1 MHVGSVS
8 SQAGCTRH
16 CSACAGTLCYSS
28 RPASAG
34 RSFLPC
40 FGGIMTANVHPAPQP
55 FSKADYK
62 TLSLAALGGALEIYD
77 FIIFVF
83 FALTLSQLFFPP
95 DMPEWLRLLQSFGIF
110 VTGYLARPLGG
121 ILMAHFADRLG
132 RKKVFSLSILM
143 MALPCLLIGIMPT
156 YAQIGYW
163 APLVLLVLRILQGAA
178 VGGEVPSAW
187 VFVAEHAPKGHRGY
201 ALGVLQAGL
210 TFGYLLGALT
220 ATWLAR
226 AFSPAEILDWAW
238 RIPFLLGGVFGVVGV
253 WLRRWLNE
261 TPVFIAMHAQRENLP
276 ALPLGKVLREHRQSL
291 LPAVLLTFVLTSA
304 VVVLVVI
311 TPTVMQ
317 QRFGISASHTFA
329 LSALGIVFLNIGCV
343 LAGLLVDRI
352 GAWRG
357 VMFYSLLLPLGIGVL
372 YTSLIQQ
379 SLPLGIAYAIAGLA
393 CGIVGVVPSV
403 MVGLF
408 PASIRVSGISLT
420 YNIAYAF
427 WASTTPLLLIALMPW
442 NIWVCVLYSL
452 IMGTVGLTTA
462 AVFGL
467 RRGVVVDDVATRRAG

>member
-1 MHVGSVS
+1 
-8 SQAGCTRH
+8 
-16 CSACAGTLCYSS
+16 
-28 RPASAG
+28 
-34 RSFLPC
+34 
-40 FGGIMTANVHPAPQP
+40 MTAIIRPRLQP
-55 FSKADYK
+55 LSRADYT
-62 TLSLAALGGALEIYD
+62 TLGLAALGGALEIYD

-132 RKKVFSLSILM
+132 RKRVFSLSILL
-143 MALPCLLIGIMPT
+143 MALPCLLIGVMPT

-163 APLVLLVLRILQGAA
+163 APLILLALRILQGAA

-187 VFVAEHAPKGHRGY
+187 VFVAEHAPRGHRGY

-220 ATWLAR
+220 ATWLAQV
-226 AFSPAEILDWAW
+226 FSPAEILDYAW

-253 WLRRWLNE
+253 WLRRWLSE
-261 TPVFIAMHAQRENLP
+261 TPVFMALQAQREAQP
-276 ALPLGKVLREHRQSL
+276 GFPLRAVLREHRQAL
-291 LPAVLLTFVLTSA
+291 LPAALLTCVLTSA

-317 QRFGISASHTFA
+317 QRFGMTASHTFA

-343 LAGLLVDRI
+343 LAGLIVDRF

-357 VMFYSLLLPLGIGVL
+357 VVLYSLLLPLGITLL
-372 YTSLIQQ
+372 YASLIGGWL
-379 SLPLGIAYAIAGLA
+379 SPGLAYAIAGLS

-408 PASIRVSGISLT
+408 PAHIRVSGISFT
-420 YNIAYAF
+420 YNIAYAL
-427 WASTTPLLLIALMPW
+427 WASTTPLMLIALMPW
-442 NIWVCVLYSL
+442 SPWVCVGYCA
-452 IMGTVGLTTA
+452 IMGVVGVLTATF
-462 AVFGL
+462 FGL
-467 RRGVVVDDVATRRAG
+467 HRGVEVDGVMAVRAAR

>member
-1 MHVGSVS
+1 
-8 SQAGCTRH
+8 
-16 CSACAGTLCYSS
+16 
-28 RPASAG
+28 
-34 RSFLPC
+34 
-40 FGGIMTANVHPAPQP
+40 MTAIVRPPQAP
-55 FSKADYK
+55 FSRGDYK
-62 TLSLAALGGALEIYD
+62 TLGLAALGGALEIYD

-95 DMPEWLRLLQSFGIF
+95 EMPEWLRLLQSFGIF

-132 RKKVFSLSILM
+132 RKRVFSLSILM

-163 APLVLLVLRILQGAA
+163 APLVLLALRILQGAA

-187 VFVAEHAPKGHRGY
+187 VFVAEHAPNGHRGY

-226 AFSPAEILDWAW
+226 VYSPAEILDWAW

-253 WLRRWLNE
+253 WLRRWLSE
-261 TPVFIAMHAQRENLP
+261 TPVFMALHAQREGLQG
-276 ALPLGKVLREHRQSL
+276 LPLKQVLKDHGASL
-291 LPAVLLTFVLTSA
+291 LPAALLTFVLTSA

-317 QRFGISASHTFA
+317 QRFGISASQTFA
-329 LSALGIVFLNIGCV
+329 LSAAGIVFLNIGCV
-343 LAGLLVDRI
+343 LAGMMVDRI

-357 VMFYSLLLPLGIGVL
+357 VMLYSLLLPLGIGVL
-372 YTSLIQQ
+372 YASLIEQW
-379 SLPLGIAYAIAGLA
+379 LPLSVAYAVAGLA

-408 PASIRVSGISLT
+408 PANIRVSGISFT

-442 NIWVCVLYSL
+442 NVWVCVLYAVV
-452 IMGTVGLTTA
+452 MGMTGLLTA
-462 AVFGL
+462 VVFGL
-467 RRGVVVDDVATRRAG
+467 RRGVQVDDVVMGRAS